1 MVFAPVVASALLLA
15 SAEPP
20 PRAVREPDGH
30 VTPAWLAAQ
39 LVPSPG
45 VGWGQSGAHGVLS
58 WQITPILFAF
68 QLDPRLSP
76 WRWWIAEPIV
86 RHSGSL
92 ELFWTPEVRPL
103 SGARFD
109 HRAGL
114 RSTLPLLERGD
125 VLSLSLAT
133 ALQHSRD
140 ALSPSYEL
148 SLNTLFGFLGL
159 AGIYAPSDPRRRWT
173 VTLRVRVF

>member
-1 MVFAPVVASALLLA
+1 MLCAPVVASALLLA

-20 PRAVREPDGH
+20 PRAVREPDVH
-30 VTPAWLAAQ
+30 VTPVWLGTQ
-39 LVPSPG
+39 LIPSPG
-45 VGWGQSGAHGVLS
+45 VGWGRSETHWVLG
-58 WQITPILFAF
+58 WQVTPVLFAF
-68 QLDPRLSP
+68 RLDPRLSP
-76 WRWWIAEPIV
+76 WRWWVAEPIV

-92 ELFWTPEVRPL
+92 ELFWAPELRGLP
-103 SGARFD
+103 GAHFD

-114 RSTLPLLERGD
+114 RSTLPLMERGD

-159 AGIYAPSDPRRRWT
+159 AGIYAPTDPRRRWT